1 MVRETDRARDDLKCV
16 EGRKTEIKPNQ
27 TIPNIQL
34 AKFHLD
40 KKMYLRLSKNSYN
53 IVRVI
58 FPFTVYKLVSGNV
71 CLSEKR

>member
-27 TIPNIQL
+27 TIPSIQL